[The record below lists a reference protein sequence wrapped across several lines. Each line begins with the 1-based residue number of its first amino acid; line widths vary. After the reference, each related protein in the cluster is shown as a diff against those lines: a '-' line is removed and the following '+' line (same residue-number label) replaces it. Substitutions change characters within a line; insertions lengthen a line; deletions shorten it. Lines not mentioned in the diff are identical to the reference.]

1 MKKICFILFSLFA
14 FCTQA
19 QRYVGESS
27 NQPARLS
34 KQIPLDTGFI
44 ECIYSYKIYDPVR
57 GEERESYQ
65 ILEVG
70 KNKSKFASYGY
81 YRIDSIIGKDYPN
94 GLTLAQYGNLSAQ
107 NNTTPESVV
116 KDLKSGTLQF
126 IGHIFMDFYFYEE
139 PIPEIQ
145 WKLTDETQEICGYRC
160 NQATASFRGRTWTAW
175 YSNQI
180 PVNNGPWKFGNL
192 PGLILKIEDENHEH
206 IFEAIS
212 IRKSNKGIGLRD
224 LTRIKTTRE
233 KFNKAL
239 SDYRLHPGDFI
250 SGSPAIIKSKNGKHV
265 PNNRMFFNPI
275 EKE

>member
-27 NQPARLS
+27 NRPARMPE
-34 KQIPLDTGFI
+34 KMPLDTGFI

-70 KNKSKFASYGY
+70 KDKSKFASYGY
-81 YRIDSIIGKDYPN
+81 YRIDSIISRDYPN

-107 NNTTPESVV
+107 NKTTPESVV

-126 IGHIFMDFYFYEE
+126 IGHIFMDSYIYEE
-139 PIPEIQ
+139 TIPDIK
-145 WKLTDETQEICGYRC
+145 WRLTNETQEICGYNC
-160 NQATASFRGRTWTAW
+160 NKATATFRGRNWTAW
-175 YSNQI
+175 YCDL
-180 PVNNGPWKFGNL
+180 PLNNGPWKFGNL
-192 PGLILKIEDENHEH
+192 PGLILKIEDEDKEH

-212 IRKSNKGIGLRD
+212 IRKSNHVFSLYKS
-224 LTRIKTTRE
+224 TRVKTTRE
-233 KFNKAL
+233 KFNKAI

-250 SGSPAIIKSKNGKHV
+250 GNSPVLLKSTNGKPV

>member
-1 MKKICFILFSLFA
+1 MKKICFILFSLLA
-14 FCTQA
+14 LCAQG
-19 QRYVGESS
+19 QRYEGEYG
-27 NQPARLS
+27 NRPARMPE
-34 KQIPLDTGFI
+34 KMPLDTGFI

-107 NNTTPESVV
+107 NKTTPESVV

-126 IGHIFMDFYFYEE
+126 IGHIFMDSYIYEE
-139 PIPEIQ
+139 TIPDIK
-145 WKLTDETQEICGYRC
+145 WRLTNETQEICGYNC
-160 NQATASFRGRTWTAW
+160 NKATATFRGRTWTAW
-175 YSNQI
+175 YCDL
-180 PVNNGPWKFGNL
+180 PLNNGPWKFGNL
-192 PGLILKIEDENHEH
+192 PGLILKIEDEDKEH

-212 IRKSNKGIGLRD
+212 IRKSNHVFSLHKS
-224 LTRIKTTRE
+224 TRVKTTRE

-250 SGSPAIIKSKNGKHV
+250 SGSPAIIKSKDGKPI